1 MKEEY
6 ETPVINLF
14 FAIHKFRLYIQLLV
28 KDVHFS
34 VDNNV
39 IAYSQL
45 WNALARSLKIFLLH
59 SNLKG
64 YFKISHYRE
73 SLNMKI
79 SSQVE

>member
-6 ETPVINLF
+6 ETLVINLF
-14 FAIHKFRLYIQLLV
+14 FAIHTFRLYIQLLV

-45 WNALARSLKIFLLH
+45 WNALATSLKIFLLH

-64 YFKISHYRE
+64 YFKISHYLE
-73 SLNMKI
+73 SFNMKI